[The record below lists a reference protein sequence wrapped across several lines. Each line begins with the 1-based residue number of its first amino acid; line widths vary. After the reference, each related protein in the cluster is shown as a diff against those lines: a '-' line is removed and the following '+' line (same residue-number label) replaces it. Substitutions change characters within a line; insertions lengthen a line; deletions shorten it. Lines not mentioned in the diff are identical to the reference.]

1 MIRLTVVSSSIPG
14 TEDNCGEQRL
24 HYSRSAEQVAKAMLA
39 MVWFLITWS
48 ILVVDHGQFLDDL
61 ESALCERGLI

>member
-39 MVWFLITWS
+39 MV
-48 ILVVDHGQFLDDL
+48 
-61 ESALCERGLI
+61 